1 MPGSGLVKLSGK
13 AMTVTIGVIVVVSGL
28 IVGAVFYFGS
38 LQRSTAEF
46 RGETDQIEQIQA
58 DGDYRI
64 ANYDH
69 FFDLC
74 GAVQAQ
80 EGKIET
86 FTKQLDEGNLSG
98 SQTGITQANLTAAT
112 NKRIELI
119 TQYNADASK
128 ADTKANFLASNL
140 PDKLDKDAEETTC
153 SVR

>member
-1 MPGSGLVKLSGK
+1 MSTKSIMWIVGGFI
-13 AMTVTIGVIVVVSGL
+13 AATGVIVGL
-28 IVGAVFYFGS
+28 IFYFGS

-46 RGETDQIEQIQA
+46 RGETDQIEKIQA

-80 EGKIET
+80 EGKMIT
-86 FTKQLDEGNLSG
+86 FEQQLADGDLSQ
-98 SQTGITQANLTAAT
+98 SQANITQANLTAAT
-112 NKRIELI
+112 NKRIDLI

-128 ADTKANFLASNL
+128 ADTKANFLASSL
-140 PDKLDKDAEETTC
+140 PHELDMEAEATTC
-153 SVR
+153 SVN